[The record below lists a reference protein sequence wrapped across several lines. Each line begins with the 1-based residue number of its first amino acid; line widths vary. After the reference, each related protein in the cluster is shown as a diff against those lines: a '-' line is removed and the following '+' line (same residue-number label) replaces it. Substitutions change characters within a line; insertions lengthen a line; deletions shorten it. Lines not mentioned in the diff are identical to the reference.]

1 MVRPGDTNRPAQAAA
16 ERAERNAGCLLTL
29 VVRDTTRLAT
39 MNILMDMLIALS
51 KLPDVGAPPHLRIRK
66 PIGPEN
72 DLVAAWIAHHFSPAW
87 ASEARAALANR
98 PLTLFIATRGDPA
111 ELLGFCAYDATARGF
126 VGPIGVRDPARR
138 SGIGAALLRACL
150 HDMRA
155 MGYGYAVAG
164 AVGAP
169 AFFRRVASAID
180 IPDSTPGLYAGML
193 RAPSAAP

>member
-1 MVRPGDTNRPAQAAA
+1 
-16 ERAERNAGCLLTL
+16 
-29 VVRDTTRLAT
+29 
-39 MNILMDMLIALS
+39 MDMLIALS
-51 KLPDVGAPPHLRIRK
+51 SLPLAPTPPGQRIRK
-66 PIGPEN
+66 PIGPEH
-72 DLVAAWIAHHFSPAW
+72 DLVVAWIARYFSPAW

-98 PLTLFIATRGDPA
+98 PLTLFIAARGDPG

-126 VGPIGVRDPARR
+126 VGPIGVRDTARR
-138 SGIGAALLRACL
+138 SGIGAALLLACL

-169 AFFRRVASAID
+169 DFFRRVAGAID

>member
-1 MVRPGDTNRPAQAAA
+1 
-16 ERAERNAGCLLTL
+16 
-29 VVRDTTRLAT
+29 
-39 MNILMDMLIALS
+39 MDMLIDLHRI
-51 KLPDVGAPPHLRIRK
+51 PTPPAQAGSCIRK
-66 PIGPEN
+66 PIGPEH
-72 DLVAAWIAHHFSPAW
+72 DLVVAWVARHFSPAW

-98 PLTLFIATRGDPA
+98 PHTLFIAARGDPG
-111 ELLGFCAYDATARGF
+111 ELLGFCPYDATARGF
-126 VGPIGVRDPARR
+126 VGPIGVRDTARR
-138 SGIGAALLRACL
+138 SGIGAALLLACL

-169 AFFRRVASAID
+169 DFFRRVAGAID